1 MPAHPSLRG
10 LLDISAAPYYLH
22 GDGRPGQGQTILAAL
37 SDAVARGMTLYI
49 PEGIWLLDGQMTSA
63 AGMLGYV
70 GAAEDSGS
78 EASIIGAGQNRTVL
92 KLWASENNG
101 LNFAN
106 LSRLT
111 LQGFSII
118 AQDQKSGSGIVLQN
132 VKNFSV
138 CNFEV
143 IAAYN
148 NGLLVLDD
156 CWYGTISDFIIVESR
171 GVGFNGT
178 TVDSVGYGL
187 ALSTSGDGNDG
198 LGQRPRYIRIFNGLV
213 RNVFASGINISES
226 VGVQISNIQIIHDGY
241 KTGNFHLSGYAS
253 VSVKNNSE
261 NVLISGVYGE
271 GTSIGFLVIGS
282 RNTIC
287 THCIFVHNGEQ
298 GIVLRAKFE
307 TGLCACEISV
317 TFNKI
322 VDPGKNASL
331 GLAAG
336 IVDIGGDRNR
346 FMNNDITS
354 NDNIME
360 YGIIV
365 SESSNNLFLLNNN
378 VFGARICDKRVI
390 AQDLPGSIVIFLIRW
405 LNKMKRRILS
415 IFGAVGF

>member
-10 LLDISAAPYYLH
+10 VLDISAAPYYLY
-22 GDGRPGQGQTILAAL
+22 GDGRAGQGQAILAAL

-49 PEGIWLLDGQMTSA
+49 PEGVWLLDGQMTSA

-70 GAAEDSGS
+70 GAAEDATT
-78 EASIIGAGQNRTVL
+78 EASIIGAGQSRTVL
-92 KLWASENNG
+92 KLGASENNG

-118 AQDQKSGSGIVLQN
+118 AWDQKSGSGIVLQN

-138 CNFEV
+138 SNFEV
-143 IAAYN
+143 NAAYN

-156 CWYGTISDFIIVESR
+156 CWYGSVSDFIIVESR

-178 TVDSVGYGL
+178 TIDSVGYGL
-187 ALSTSGDGNDG
+187 ALSSSGDGSEG
-198 LGQRPRYIRIFNGLV
+198 SGQRPRYIRIFNGLI

-226 VGVQISNIQIIHDGY
+226 VGVHISNIQIVHDGY
-241 KTGNFHLSGYAS
+241 KIGKSHLSGYAS

-261 NVLISGVYGE
+261 NIIISGVYGE

-282 RNTIC
+282 RNSIC
-287 THCIFVHNGEQ
+287 THCVFVHNGEQ
-298 GIVLRAKFE
+298 GVLLRAKVE
-307 TGLCACEISV
+307 TGLRPSQISV
-317 TFNKI
+317 TFNTI

-331 GLAAG
+331 GLSAG
-336 IVDIGGDRNR
+336 IMDVSGDRNR

-354 NDNIME
+354 NDRIME
-360 YGIIV
+360 YGLLI
-365 SESSNNLFLLNNN
+365 SEYSSDIYFSNNKIS
-378 VFGARICDKRVI
+378 GARIADEYVIYGISFDLMIIKCVGLFNKIKCRVSSFFDK
-390 AQDLPGSIVIFLIRW
+390 
-405 LNKMKRRILS
+405 LS
-415 IFGAVGF
+415 